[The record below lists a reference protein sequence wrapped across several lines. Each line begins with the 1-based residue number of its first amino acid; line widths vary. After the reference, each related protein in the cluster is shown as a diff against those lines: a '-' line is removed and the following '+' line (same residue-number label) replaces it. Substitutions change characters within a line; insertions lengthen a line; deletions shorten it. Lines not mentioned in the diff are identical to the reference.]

1 MYTLSPAHQQLTEPC
16 HRHLR
21 STATDPAPTDALN
34 QTLGQTEALGHPSV
48 GAREEK
54 QRLLQR
60 FRVGSLVLQGAR
72 THVHPHFRW
81 SPLIFSSKPLPKS
94 KEGKSWLASPGA
106 VEEAKLGRAW
116 APQKVLGSRTPLRA

>member
-1 MYTLSPAHQQLTEPC
+1 MYTLCPTHQQFTEPC

-48 GAREEK
+48 RAREGK

-60 FRVGSLVLQGAR
+60 FRGGSLVLQSAR
-72 THVHPHFRW
+72 TRVHTPFRW
-81 SPLIFSSKPLPKS
+81 SLSIFSSKPLPKS

-106 VEEAKLGRAW
+106 VEGEAKLG
-116 APQKVLGSRTPLRA
+116 